1 MAEIDTG
8 DHVRHEPSGE
18 EWLVAYATG
27 DRLVCCGWPES
38 MALLRD
44 CTLTKKAD
52 AKDRDELLMRMA
64 EMTGEDSR
72 ARYARRRL
80 AEQAEQEAFR
90 A

>member
-18 EWLVAYATG
+18 EWVVAYTTG

-38 MALLRD
+38 MALLSD
-44 CTLTKKAD
+44 CTLTKRAD
-52 AKDRDELLMRMA
+52 AKDRDDLLMCMA
-64 EMTGEDSR
+64 AIAGDDSR

-80 AEQAEQEAFR
+80 AEQAEHDA
-90 A
+90 